1 MLDEG
6 IENKGR
12 GAMKKTEMIHLHMLL
27 AQFKKYC
34 EEKGLDCDFAKYK
47 ELSIS
52 PFQVNRSMQDHEQ
65 AIFVLAL
72 ALLAAIN
79 RKNEAAVKEA
89 MRKPTFLGDAISR

>member
-1 MLDEG
+1 
-6 IENKGR
+6 
-12 GAMKKTEMIHLHMLL
+12 MKKTEMVHLHMLL
-27 AQFKKYC
+27 TRFKKYC

-79 RKNEAAVKEA
+79 QKNEAVMKEA
-89 MRKPTFLGDAISR
+89 RRKPPLLGNAVSS